1 MPGGFRSFANEINSK
16 VPTYDNFKSNFKG
29 SPQKKR
35 PAESLDP
42 SVKTESL
49 DYVSEAQQWEK
60 YQFDLNQKV
69 KNQRDSIKKME
80 ERAQGSRMKS
90 FE

>member
-16 VPTYDNFKSNFKG
+16 VPTYDTFKSNFKG

-35 PAESLDP
+35 PAESADP
-42 SVKTESL
+42 SATKAESL
-49 DYVSEAQQWEK
+49 DYVSESQQWEK

-69 KNQRDSIKKME
+69 KN
-80 ERAQGSRMKS
+80 
-90 FE
+90 